1 MNVFVGGIFNFQHHL
16 LLSTFGIPWWRDQTH
31 LTHLLPDFRIP
42 THGFWVFKVC
52 PICWRWSLHDGRAK
66 EARMTISV
74 QYVDCKLKL
83 VWRIPVDVFFP
94 AEEKWLMVSNSF
106 FREKKRLRDV
116 LLEDS
121 LFLGCW
127 SMGWSVRMLWSSIFH
142 PEKNL
147 QLACRKAGQ
156 PWWTSKKQH
165 HPVRHM

>member
-94 AEEKWLMVSNSF
+94 AGEKWLMVSNSF
-106 FREKKRLRDV
+106 FERRRDWEMFYWRIPCFWDV
-116 LLEDS
+116 DPWDDL
-121 LFLGCW
+121 LGCCDPQFFTPKKTFNLPAERQD
-127 SMGWSVRMLWSSIFH
+127 SHDEHPKNSII
-142 PEKNL
+142 L
-147 QLACRKAGQ
+147 
-156 PWWTSKKQH
+156 
-165 HPVRHM
+165 